1 MKITKMEVFFTFR
14 IKREL
19 YTARTSPYSSLQEL
33 SPKGLTGA

>member
-1 MKITKMEVFFTFR
+1 MELFFTLR

-19 YTARTSPYSSLQEL
+19 YAARTSPYAFLQEL